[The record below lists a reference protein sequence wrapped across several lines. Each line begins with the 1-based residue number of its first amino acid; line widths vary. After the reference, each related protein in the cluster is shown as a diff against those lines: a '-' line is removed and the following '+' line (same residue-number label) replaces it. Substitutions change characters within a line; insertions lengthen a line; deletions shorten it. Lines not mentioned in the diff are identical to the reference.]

1 MDIETFFIPTII
13 ACIFAII
20 LFSLNVLIGGN
31 SLHFEI
37 ALQNSF
43 SINESL
49 IDGVSAFIVLLIG
62 IVSPSVY
69 NLKIRITVDM
79 DEILWISCG
88 YLSYPLAIIL
98 AISLILCPPVQQII
112 TYHSI
117 IVKARKFANN
127 RHSLKNHFNSA

>member
-1 MDIETFFIPTII
+1 M
-13 ACIFAII
+13 
-20 LFSLNVLIGGN
+20 LIGGN

-43 SINESL
+43 SIDESL

-88 YLSYPLAIIL
+88 YLSYPLAIIF

-117 IVKARKFANN
+117 IEKARKFANN